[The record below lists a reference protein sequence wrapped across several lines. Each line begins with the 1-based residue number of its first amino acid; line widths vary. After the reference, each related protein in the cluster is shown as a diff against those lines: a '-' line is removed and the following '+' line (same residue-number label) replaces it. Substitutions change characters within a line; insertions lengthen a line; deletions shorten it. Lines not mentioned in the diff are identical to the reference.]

1 MNGKL
6 TAALISLVMV
16 LGIVFAAAQQ
26 PSGGPQHDKMMMEN
40 CHNNMQKMMAENTQA
55 KKQIEEA
62 KASNDPAKMRAAL
75 DQAEKSL
82 DAMDSHMNKCMKMM
96 GNMQGMHGMMM
107 DQQKSPETAKPNEAP
122 K

>member
-6 TAALISLVMV
+6 TAVLVSLVMG
-16 LGIVFAAAQQ
+16 LGIVLAAQQ
-26 PSGGPQHDKMMMEN
+26 SSGGGPQHDKMMEN
-40 CHNNMQKMMAENTQA
+40 CHNDMQKIMAENSQA

-82 DAMDSHMNKCMKMM
+82 DAMDSHMKKCREMM
-96 GNMQGMHGMMM
+96 GNMQGKHGMMP
-107 DQQKSPETAKPNEAP
+107 DQQKSPETSKPSEPP